1 MSTDYA
7 AAVQALNQDAAG
19 LFKGTPE
26 VMKAYTT
33 LEKSAHGGEALDH
46 ATKELMAAAISIAIR
61 CEDCIAYHMRA
72 AARHGASRAAALEA
86 IGIAVQMGGGP
97 GVVYGAKA
105 LAAYDQFA
113 GSGGA

>member
-7 AAVQALNQDAAG
+7 AAVQALNQDAVG
-19 LFKGTPE
+19 LFKGAPE
-26 VMKAYTT
+26 VMKAYTA

-46 ATKELMAAAISIAIR
+46 ATKELMAAAISVAIR

-72 AARHGASRAAALEA
+72 AVRHGASREAVLEA
-86 IGIAVQMGGGP
+86 IAIAVQMGGGP

-113 GSGGA
+113 GSAKG

>member
-7 AAVQALNQDAAG
+7 AAVQGLNQDAAG
-19 LFKGTPE
+19 LYKGAPE
-26 VMKAYTT
+26 VMKAFQA

-46 ATKELMAAAISIAIR
+46 ATKELIAVAISIAIR

-72 AARHGASRAAALEA
+72 AARHGASREAALEA
-86 IGIAVQMGGGP
+86 IGVAVQLGGGP

-113 GSGGA
+113 GTGGG